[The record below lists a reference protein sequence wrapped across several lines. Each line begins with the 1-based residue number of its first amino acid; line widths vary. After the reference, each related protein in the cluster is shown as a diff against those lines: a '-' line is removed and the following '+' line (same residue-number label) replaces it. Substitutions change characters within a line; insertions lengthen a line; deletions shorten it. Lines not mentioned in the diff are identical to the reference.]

1 MTNLQNAIL
10 EASNN
15 DLISYSEASSM
26 LNAIMEAGKSII
38 EMINSIDG
46 LKSLKPASSE
56 DIKEAEDE
64 LGLKFSSE
72 YVQYT
77 KKFGAIS
84 FYGTELT
91 GVGVPKGLNVV
102 NRTKSERNMNKSFP
116 SDCYVIENGDEVV
129 VVSDS
134 SGKIYKIAGNQKK
147 MIHPSLSAYINEC
160 ISRKAVKESY
170 NFFES
175 VRDTRKPVAYFN
187 KFISYEENRIKE
199 KSDKLD
205 KCDSKDAAMR
215 VASSLFLFQMNLLI
229 ASFSKGESKSD
240 LKSIYHDCVTTA
252 MRMKNLTYED
262 ALRLVSL
269 AIILDATDDFELVY
283 NHFKDIFSS
292 DKLLKGVS
300 SYAITGY
307 ASWSGSYKFPAI
319 FSGIDDIINANSKE
333 AKEKAILSYL
343 GTWYDNNEDSSW
355 YNTLN
360 SGNNT
365 YYGYWSF
372 ESGAL
377 AIIFGLNTSKLSS
390 NEYFPKI

>member
-1 MTNLQNAIL
+1 MTSLQNAIL
-10 EASNN
+10 EASNS
-15 DLISYSEASSM
+15 DLITVSEASKM
-26 LNAIMEAGKSII
+26 LNTIMEAGKSII
-38 EMINSIDG
+38 ESINSIDG
-46 LKSLKPASSE
+46 LKTLKPASSE
-56 DIKEAEDE
+56 DIASAENE

-72 YVQYT
+72 YIQYT

-84 FYGTELT
+84 FYGTEWT
-91 GVGVPKGLNVV
+91 GVVPQKGYSVV
-102 NRTKSERNMNKSFP
+102 GRTKSERGINDSFP
-116 SDCYVIENGDEVV
+116 SDCYVIENSDEVV
-129 VVSDS
+129 IVSDS

-147 MIHPSLSAYINEC
+147 LIHPSLSAYLNEC
-160 ISRKAVKESY
+160 ISRKAIKESY

-175 VRDTRKPVAYFN
+175 VRDTRKPVSYFN

-205 KCDSKDAAMR
+205 KCDSKDSAMR

-252 MRMKNLTYED
+252 MRMKTLTYED
-262 ALRLVSL
+262 ALRLASF
-269 AIILDATDDFELVY
+269 AIMLDDTDDFELVY
-283 NHFKDIFSS
+283 DHFKDVFSS
-292 DKLLKGVS
+292 DKLLKGLS
-300 SYAITGY
+300 SYAITGS
-307 ASWSGSYKFPAI
+307 ASWSGSYKFSAI
-319 FSGIDDIINANSKE
+319 FSGIDAIINAGSKDE
-333 AKEKAILSYL
+333 KEKAMLSYL

-377 AIIFGLNTSKLSS
+377 AIIFGLNMSKLSS

>member
-15 DLISYSEASSM
+15 DLISYSEASNM
-26 LNAIMEAGKSII
+26 LNLIMEAGKSII
-38 EMINSIDG
+38 EVINSIDK
-46 LKSLKPASSE
+46 LKTFKPASSE
-56 DIKEAEDE
+56 DIASAENE
-64 LGLKFSSE
+64 LGIKFASDYKE
-72 YVQYT
+72 YLS
-77 KKFGAIS
+77 KFGAVI
-84 FYGTELT
+84 GDGIELT
-91 GVGVPKGLNVV
+91 GIAKSAHRDVVKVTKECWDLNDKVPH
-102 NRTKSERNMNKSFP
+102 NM
-116 SDCYVIENGDEVV
+116 YVIE
-129 VVSDS
+129 DS
-134 SGKIYKIAGNQKK
+134 GIDGIVIWQDKSGKVYQSEPSSKPKKIAS
-147 MIHPSLSAYINEC
+147 SLSDYIN
-160 ISRKAVKESY
+160 SHSVTESY

-269 AIILDATDDFELVY
+269 AIMLDAIDDFELVY
-283 NHFKDIFSS
+283 DHFKDVFSS

-300 SYAITGY
+300 SYAITGS
-307 ASWSGSYKFPAI
+307 ASWNGNYKFPAI
-319 FSGIDDIINANSKE
+319 FSGIDDIINADSKE
-333 AKEKAILSYL
+333 AKEKAMLSYL
-343 GTWYDNNEDSSW
+343 GTWYDNNENSSW

-390 NEYFPKI
+390 NEYFPNI

>member
-1 MTNLQNAIL
+1 MTNLQHTIL

-15 DLISYSEASSM
+15 DLISYFEASKM

-38 EMINSIDG
+38 DVINSIDG
-46 LKSLKPASSE
+46 LKTFKPASSE
-56 DIKEAEDE
+56 DITSAENE
-64 LGLKFSSE
+64 LGLSFASE
-72 YVQYT
+72 YKEYLS
-77 KKFGAIS
+77 KFGAVMGDGID
-84 FYGTELT
+84 LT
-91 GVGVPKGLNVV
+91 GVAKSAHRDVIKVTKKCWDLNDKVPH
-102 NRTKSERNMNKSFP
+102 TM
-116 SDCYVIENGDEVV
+116 YAIENSGVDGIVV
-129 VVSDS
+129 WQDK
-134 SGKIYKIAGNQKK
+134 SGKVYQSDASSKPKKIAS
-147 MIHPSLSAYINEC
+147 SLSEYI
-160 ISRKAVKESY
+160 SSHSMTDSY
-170 NFFES
+170 DFFES

-240 LKSIYHDCVTTA
+240 LKSVYHDCTTTA
-252 MRMKNLTYED
+252 MRMKTLTYED
-262 ALRLVSL
+262 ALRLVSF
-269 AIILDATDDFELVY
+269 AIMLDATDDFELVY
-283 NHFKDIFSS
+283 DHFKDVFSA
-292 DKLLKGVS
+292 DKLLKGLS
-300 SYAITGY
+300 TYAVTGS

-319 FSGIDDIINANSKE
+319 FSGIDDIINANSKDE
-333 AKEKAILSYL
+333 KEKAVLSYL

>member
-1 MTNLQNAIL
+1 MTNLQNTIL

-15 DLISYSEASSM
+15 DLISYSEASNM
-26 LNAIMEAGKSII
+26 LNTIMEAGKSII
-38 EMINSIDG
+38 EVINSIDK
-46 LKSLKPASSE
+46 LKTFKPASSE
-56 DIKEAEDE
+56 DISSAENE
-64 LGLKFSSE
+64 LGLKFASE
-72 YVQYT
+72 YKEYLS
-77 KKFGAIS
+77 KFGAVMGDGID
-84 FYGTELT
+84 LT
-91 GVGVPKGLNVV
+91 GIAKSAHRDVVKVTKKCWDLNDKVPH
-102 NRTKSERNMNKSFP
+102 SM
-116 SDCYVIENGDEVV
+116 YVIEDSGVDGIVV
-129 VVSDS
+129 WQDK
-134 SGKIYKIAGNQKK
+134 SGKVYQSDASSKPKKIAS
-147 MIHPSLSAYINEC
+147 SLSDYISSHN
-160 ISRKAVKESY
+160 VTESY

-229 ASFSKGESKSD
+229 ASFSNGESKSD

-262 ALRLVSL
+262 ALRLASL
-269 AIILDATDDFELVY
+269 SIMLDATDDFELVY
-283 NHFKDIFSS
+283 DRFKDVFSS
-292 DKLLKGVS
+292 DKLLNGVS
-300 SYAITGY
+300 SYAITGS

-319 FSGIDDIINANSKE
+319 FSGIDDIINADNKE
-333 AKEKAILSYL
+333 AKEKAMLSYL
-343 GTWYDNNEDSSW
+343 GTWYDNNENSSW

-377 AIIFGLNTSKLSS
+377 AIIFGLNTSKLLN